1 MKVIGR
7 DQVVM
12 YDETHNY
19 RQTPGAVKKWQDS
32 SWLHWWDNDNNVGGV
47 HRIGHEYNYDGEP
60 PRIALWSNLVTP
72 AGIYRHVVG
81 VPLREQDKL
90 PNGWGGGDDTAVRPS
105 TTGSTAGSSTTRRSA
120 FPPSSISAISIPP
133 SAASRARERHRR
145 TSRPT
150 TSMSVVI

>member
-12 YDETHNY
+12 YDEKHNY
-19 RQTPGAVKKWQDS
+19 RQTPGTVKKWQDS
-32 SWLHWWDNDNNVGGV
+32 TWLHWWDNDNNVGGV

-90 PNGWGGGDDTAVRPS
+90 RQRLGRRRRH
-105 TTGSTAGSSTTRRSA
+105 GSSDRRRRG
-120 FPPSSISAISIPP
+120 PQLG
-133 SAASRARERHRR
+133 HR
-145 TSRPT
+145 
-150 TSMSVVI
+150 